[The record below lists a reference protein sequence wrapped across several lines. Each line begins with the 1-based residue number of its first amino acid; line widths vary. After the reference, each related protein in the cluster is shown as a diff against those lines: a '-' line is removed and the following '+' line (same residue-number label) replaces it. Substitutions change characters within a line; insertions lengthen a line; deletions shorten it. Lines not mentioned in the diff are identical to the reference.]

1 MAIFKKQS
9 GLSLTSVLVA
19 AEAQSARVVGITSER
34 TGSGVSLAAEGLAK
48 AYANFGRRTLLL
60 EVEHSPSSP
69 EGAAPASAVK
79 NRRASGRASLDVASV
94 ASLSMETDPLVYRRI
109 YESAGQDYKIIIV
122 DLPPVAANS
131 GRSPAELLAPV
142 AACDLVF
149 LVGLTGEADRDS
161 VGACVEMCRIGG
173 VKLGGLILN
182 DWKMPAS
189 KLLMLEKRKKAA
201 PADPANDYDAAS

>member
-19 AEAQSARVVGITSER
+19 AEAQSARIIGITSER
-34 TGSGVSLAAEGLAK
+34 AGSGVSLAAEGLAK

-60 EVEHSPSSP
+60 EVEHAPSSP
-69 EGAAPASAVK
+69 EGAAPTSAVK
-79 NRRASGRASLDVASV
+79 NRRASGRTSLDVASV
-94 ASLSMETDPLVYRRI
+94 ASLSMETDPHVYRRI
-109 YESAGQDYKIIIV
+109 YDSAGQDYKVIIV
-122 DLPPVAANS
+122 DLPPVAAS
-131 GRSPAELLAPV
+131 TTRSPGELLAPV

-189 KLLMLEKRKKAA
+189 RLLMLERRKKTASTE
-201 PADPANDYDAAS
+201 PTPDYDTM